1 MGIIYMTWRIMRGF
15 TNKTGWLDWVMLG
28 KNYYNPDDPEQGWNF
43 KVELQEH
50 WWAWVILFTEA
61 LLMMGVWLTHVTRI
75 FPVKRYGAHAHTG
88 PRHIMQ
94 SQVECRHIDIHFTP
108 GGTIG

>member
-1 MGIIYMTWRIMRGF
+1 
-15 TNKTGWLDWVMLG
+15 MLG

-75 FPVKRYGAHAHTG
+75 FPVKRYGARAPTG
-88 PRHIMQ
+88 PRHI
-94 SQVECRHIDIHFTP
+94 VYHLLPHLCGHRETGDTLIHTSLLGGQGLCKARLGFIYLLPTP
-108 GGTIG
+108 P